1 MSKNQEQMKE
11 LINDVRTGK
20 TDKEVLCKEIQKD
33 VNCLI
38 YPVFGEDYKKLSPRA
53 IIDICTNL
61 DSIDVN
67 KNICNVGTFYLGTI
81 FSNTKCFWK
90 KCYRKIWKMG

>member
-53 IIDICTNL
+53 IIDICIIL
-61 DSIDVN
+61 IVLML
-67 KNICNVGTFYLGTI
+67 IRILCVRLQQEFQCLCLI
-81 FSNTKCFWK
+81 L
-90 KCYRKIWKMG
+90 

>member
-20 TDKEVLCKEIQKD
+20 TDKEVLCKAIQKD

-38 YPVFGEDYKKLSPRA
+38 YPVFGEDYKLSL
-53 IIDICTNL
+53 IHI
-61 DSIDVN
+61 
-67 KNICNVGTFYLGTI
+67 
-81 FSNTKCFWK
+81 
-90 KCYRKIWKMG
+90 

>member
-38 YPVFGEDYKKLSPRA
+38 YPVSYTHLTLP
-53 IIDICTNL
+53 
-61 DSIDVN
+61 
-67 KNICNVGTFYLGTI
+67 
-81 FSNTKCFWK
+81 TKA
-90 KCYRKIWKMG
+90 

>member
-38 YPVFGEDYKKLSPRA
+38 YPVFWRGLQETFSKSDY
-53 IIDICTNL
+53 
-61 DSIDVN
+61 
-67 KNICNVGTFYLGTI
+67 
-81 FSNTKCFWK
+81 
-90 KCYRKIWKMG
+90 

>member
-53 IIDICTNL
+53 IIM
-61 DSIDVN
+61 
-67 KNICNVGTFYLGTI
+67 Y
-81 FSNTKCFWK
+81 
-90 KCYRKIWKMG
+90 

>member
-61 DSIDVN
+61 DSCLLYTSPSPRDRQ
-67 KNICNVGTFYLGTI
+67 K
-81 FSNTKCFWK
+81 S
-90 KCYRKIWKMG
+90 RMPSSA

>member
-38 YPVFGEDYKKLSPRA
+38 YPVFERITRNFLQERLLIYVLILIVLMLIR
-53 IIDICTNL
+53 ILCVRLQQEFQCLCLIL
-61 DSIDVN
+61 
-67 KNICNVGTFYLGTI
+67 
-81 FSNTKCFWK
+81 
-90 KCYRKIWKMG
+90 

>member
-38 YPVFGEDYKKLSPRA
+38 HPVFGEDYNCLLYTSDA
-53 IIDICTNL
+53 ADE
-61 DSIDVN
+61 
-67 KNICNVGTFYLGTI
+67 
-81 FSNTKCFWK
+81 
-90 KCYRKIWKMG
+90 

>member
-61 DSIDVN
+61 EAE
-67 KNICNVGTFYLGTI
+67 TI
-81 FSNTKCFWK
+81 SSQYSATRYCQNMR
-90 KCYRKIWKMG
+90 Y

>member
-38 YPVFGEDYKKLSPRA
+38 YPVFGEDYKKL
-53 IIDICTNL
+53 
-61 DSIDVN
+61 
-67 KNICNVGTFYLGTI
+67 F
-81 FSNTKCFWK
+81 
-90 KCYRKIWKMG
+90 

>member
-38 YPVFGEDYKKLSPRA
+38 SVSYTHLTLP
-53 IIDICTNL
+53 T
-61 DSIDVN
+61 
-67 KNICNVGTFYLGTI
+67 T
-81 FSNTKCFWK
+81 
-90 KCYRKIWKMG
+90 

>member
-38 YPVFGEDYKKLSPRA
+38 SGFWRGLQETFSKSDY
-53 IIDICTNL
+53 
-61 DSIDVN
+61 
-67 KNICNVGTFYLGTI
+67 
-81 FSNTKCFWK
+81 
-90 KCYRKIWKMG
+90 